1 MRGKH
6 RTEYIGSDS
15 ASLSGYIF
23 ELSFN
28 ILYVVLVGEE
38 RRNIWLCDRVVRFIM
53 EKTVEEKILTLQKKK
68 EDLFERFLILNDTL
82 LSTLLVSYCQLY
94 EAYMKT
100 YLLCYSTLGDSEE
113 AVVQKLGEDDIKSL
127 FA

>member
-1 MRGKH
+1 
-6 RTEYIGSDS
+6 
-15 ASLSGYIF
+15 
-23 ELSFN
+23 
-28 ILYVVLVGEE
+28 VGEE

-68 EDLFERFLILNDTL
+68 EDLFE
-82 LSTLLVSYCQLY
+82 
-94 EAYMKT
+94 
-100 YLLCYSTLGDSEE
+100 STLGDSEE

>member
-1 MRGKH
+1 LRGKH

-68 EDLFERFLILNDTL
+68 EDLFE
-82 LSTLLVSYCQLY
+82 
-94 EAYMKT
+94 
-100 YLLCYSTLGDSEE
+100 STLGDSEE